1 MGASYNQQDNLQE
14 AYYTDDVVNL
24 GAEGCEEGEEG
35 YHQEEEE
42 AYVAEFNQDNTEM
55 SEDQIGYTGE
65 PAEGDDGYQY
75 EVLDIEI
82 SEPIDGE
89 FQGENET
96 LGDEQAQEESEE
108 EDDEGEE
115 SGRIRFKSE
124 RKEGAVV
131 RLADSGPSAPPFAS
145 KRTTSLPAA
154 SPAPDPPSHGSPL
167 PIAATPDG
175 STTPSNDEFPTA

>member
-1 MGASYNQQDNLQE
+1 MGASYNQQDNLQD

-42 AYVAEFNQDNTEM
+42 AYAAEFNQDNTEM
-55 SEDQIGYTGE
+55 SEDQIGYTRE

-89 FQGENET
+89 FQVSSRGEKKIYSGEGDICLAFLGRRPLKSLSPPARKFLHLADKVLLTACLARGNAPQSPWNPAAIVT
-96 LGDEQAQEESEE
+96 LGPVSLEQ
-108 EDDEGEE
+108 
-115 SGRIRFKSE
+115 R
-124 RKEGAVV
+124 GA
-131 RLADSGPSAPPFAS
+131 
-145 KRTTSLPAA
+145 SLCRG
-154 SPAPDPPSHGSPL
+154 DVL
-167 PIAATPDG
+167 PIA
-175 STTPSNDEFPTA
+175 